1 MNLTCSYCQT
11 PFTLGMAEKV
21 AALQKMQAENLHQ
34 YDAHCPSCGRANAV
48 SREQLE
54 MFTPGWQEAIKETAS
69 EPAPVS
75 SAEPTVPQ
83 PPTPV
88 VPAKAPAKPVVKKAA
103 KPAAKKPAAKKP
115 VKAKPKPK
123 KVVRKTAA
131 KKPVKAKPRPKKA
144 VKKTAAKRT
153 KRK

>member
-21 AALQKMQAENLHQ
+21 AALQKMQAENMHH
-34 YDAHCPSCGRANAV
+34 YDAHCPRCGRANAV
-48 SREQLE
+48 SRERLE
-54 MFTPGWQEAIKETAS
+54 MFTPGWQEAVKETAS

-75 SAEPTVPQ
+75 SPELTAPASEPPQ
-83 PPTPV
+83 MPSAPTPLMPA
-88 VPAKAPAKPVVKKAA
+88 PAKAPA

-115 VKAKPKPK
+115 AAKKPAKKVVQAKPKSKPK
-123 KVVRKTAA
+123 KAIKKTAA
-131 KKPVKAKPRPKKA
+131 KKK
-144 VKKTAAKRT
+144 T